1 MYGGDQVYI
10 TLGENIFIYRLS
22 DFICQNAVGIY
33 VLCKLCEFCK
43 LLTI

>member
-22 DFICQNAVGIY
+22 DFI
-33 VLCKLCEFCK
+33 
-43 LLTI
+43 